1 MATGLEGISV
11 YIGNKH
17 IIKTAKESGLE
28 IDDND
33 AWVIAGQ
40 LYGVVKLALAK
51 EINKRKLCRDM
62 KEEPD
67 VYEKMQLLI
76 EYLEEE
82 GAI

>member
-11 YIGNKH
+11 YVGNKH
-17 IIKTAKESGLE
+17 IIKTAKEAGLE

-33 AWVIAGQ
+33 AWVIAGG

-51 EINKRKLCRDM
+51 EINKRKLCREM
-62 KEEPD
+62 KEEED
-67 VYEKMQLLI
+67 VYKKMQLLI
-76 EYLEEE
+76 DYLEQE

>member
-1 MATGLEGISV
+1 MPTGLEGISV

-17 IIKTAKESGLE
+17 IIKTAKEAGLE
-28 IDDND
+28 IDNND
-33 AWVIAGQ
+33 AYAVAGQ

-51 EINKRKLCRDM
+51 EIGKRKLCRDM
-62 KEEPD
+62 KEEED

>member
-1 MATGLEGISV
+1 LATGLEGISV

-17 IIKTAKESGLE
+17 IIKTAKEAGLE
-28 IDDND
+28 IDDQD
-33 AWVIAGQ
+33 AYAIAGR

-51 EINKRKLCRDM
+51 EIGKRKLCRDM
-62 KEEPD
+62 KAEPD

-76 EYLEEE
+76 DYLEEE